1 MNSHFFPLN
10 YLKFPLVLILFLGL
24 SFCQETRSL
33 NIFIGHQQL
42 STSTNDSFS
51 DFSSGNYFGVSKNLG
66 FLFINTPINFG
77 FQFSERGGNQKIN
90 LSDYLVEGNSPP
102 VDEEKIN
109 LLLKYSYFDFFINAT
124 VNVGNLSFYIGP
136 VVGINLSSEVENLIL
151 PAIYTFDENEFKA
164 DKFDYGMNAGI
175 TFHLNRLIGISGEF
189 YQGKSAADNQ
199 QEFRNFGLKL
209 SVGF

>member
-1 MNSHFFPLN
+1 M
-10 YLKFPLVLILFLGL
+10 YKR
-24 SFCQETRSL
+24 Q
-33 NIFIGHQQL
+33 
-42 STSTNDSFS
+42 
-51 DFSSGNYFGVSKNLG
+51 
-66 FLFINTPINFG
+66 
-77 FQFSERGGNQKIN
+77 
-90 LSDYLVEGNSPP
+90 
-102 VDEEKIN
+102 
-109 LLLKYSYFDFFINAT
+109 
-124 VNVGNLSFYIGP
+124 GP